1 MSNVEADDEELKM
14 NKIRVKTD
22 MVNLLQAG
30 QRSGW
35 TQQQPPP
42 VGWLIINPGLVMAV
56 SVVSDVKI
64 QRQTGVGSTICN
76 YNLILED

>member
-1 MSNVEADDEELKM
+1 MFDVEGDDEELKM
-14 NKIRVKTD
+14 NKIRVKID

-42 VGWLIINPGLVMAV
+42 TVDWLIINPGLIMAV
-56 SVVSDVKI
+56 SVVTKRCKNTETDCCRANKFGFNKI
-64 QRQTGVGSTICN
+64 
-76 YNLILED
+76 